1 MNASLYRAGGG
12 RRIRPSTTVL
22 LVCCALLVLLLCLA
36 GPAAAYVPGKLVWSK
51 TTGSAAHERGFDAIA
66 KAPNGQFYGVG
77 WVSTGGAKGEDILV
91 VKYSASGKALWTR
104 TWDGG
109 GGAGTYDWANYAVSD
124 AKGNLW
130 VAGVGDGTSGSDI
143 VTMKFNA
150 SGTRKWAQRWN
161 GAIVGWHSPRGLALD
176 GQGNCVVVGSV
187 YRGPS
192 ILDVVA
198 IKYDA
203 GGNQQWVARYNQD
216 DGDPA
221 DGPKWATGV
230 AVNGAGDVYVSG
242 GSRHDSLN
250 QALVLKLAAADGALA
265 QKAVYD
271 AAAGSWAEAIAV
283 RGQSVVLGGSAAQTE
298 SQEAA
303 LVVRYDLSLA
313 EQARLEYQDP
323 RGADSR
329 EFVNDVAI
337 GSGGSIF
344 AAGYS
349 NFPPPGGSGFYDS
362 ALLLRWSGSGSAAW
376 VKLYKPKGQG
386 AEATLLILDAS
397 NNAYLGGYAD
407 TEASEENVLL
417 AKYSASGTRK
427 WAKSWHDTGKDD
439 DSIGGLVL
447 SGSKTL
453 YVAGEG
459 NAKGDFYRA
468 VAMRIAL

>member
-1 MNASLYRAGGG
+1 MNVLQHGAGHV
-12 RRIRPSTTVL
+12 RRTRPVTAA
-22 LVCCALLVLLLCLA
+22 LVVFFALLVLLLCVV
-36 GPAAAYVPGKLVWSK
+36 GPAAAYVPGKLVWTR
-51 TTGSAAHERGFDAIA
+51 TTGTAAHERGFDAIA

-130 VAGVGDGTSGSDI
+130 VAGNADGTSGSDI
-143 VTMKFNA
+143 VTMKFSA
-150 SGTRKWAQRWN
+150 SGARKWVQRWN

-176 GQGNCVVVGSV
+176 AQGSCVVIGSV

-192 ILDVVA
+192 TLDIVA
-198 IKYDA
+198 VKYDT
-203 GGNQQWVARYNQD
+203 GGNQQWVARYDQD
-216 DGDPA
+216 DTDPS
-221 DGPKWATGV
+221 DGQKWPSGV
-230 AVNGAGDVYVSG
+230 AVDGAGNVYVSG

-250 QALVLKLAAADGALA
+250 QALVLKFAAADGALA
-265 QKAVYD
+265 QQAVYD
-271 AAAGSWAEAIAV
+271 AAAGSWADAIAV

-349 NFPPPGGSGFYDS
+349 NFPPPGGSGFYNS

-376 VKLYKPKGQG
+376 ARLYKPKGQG
-386 AEATLLILDAS
+386 ASAGHLVLDALEQRVHRRLTPTPRPVRRTCS
-397 NNAYLGGYAD
+397 WRS
-407 TEASEENVLL
+407 TPRRER
-417 AKYSASGTRK
+417 ASGSRPGTTPARTTTP
-427 WAKSWHDTGKDD
+427 SR
-439 DSIGGLVL
+439 
-447 SGSKTL
+447 GSC
-453 YVAGEG
+453 
-459 NAKGDFYRA
+459 
-468 VAMRIAL
+468 